1 MTLADYFD
9 TPESP
14 LPQELIFGVPRVA
27 DAPFVSHQRV
37 VLRLALALQQH
48 VEPEALGEVLFA
60 PIDIVFDAER
70 ALVLQPDLLFVSRD
84 RASIVRERVYGAPD
98 LVIEVLSPR
107 PRIGDLAERVRWFA
121 QYGVREIWV
130 YDQDRRQMRVLACA
144 DGQVQ
149 RSVKLAAEDRMRSE
163 VLPSFTPTLASIVD
177 ESSGYLG

>member
-1 MTLADYFD
+1 
-9 TPESP
+9 
-14 LPQELIFGVPRVA
+14 
-27 DAPFVSHQRV
+27 

-48 VEPEALGEVLFA
+48 VEPEALGEILFA

-98 LVIEVLSPR
+98 LVIEVLWPR

-130 YDQDRRQMRVLACA
+130 YDQGRREMRVLTCA
-144 DGQVQ
+144 DGQV
-149 RSVKLAAEDRMRSE
+149 RGAVALAGEDRMRSE
-163 VLPSFTPTLASIVD
+163 VLPGFTPTLASIVD
-177 ESSGYLG
+177 GAGPYRDLQ